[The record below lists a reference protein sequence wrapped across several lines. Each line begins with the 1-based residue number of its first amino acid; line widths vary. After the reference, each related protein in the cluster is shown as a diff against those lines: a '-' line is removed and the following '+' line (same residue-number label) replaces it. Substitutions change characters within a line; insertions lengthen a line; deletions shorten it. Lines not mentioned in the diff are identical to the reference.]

1 MARWPFLR
9 SFSPG
14 QVRSDVD
21 AEIREEIE
29 LYLELRANE
38 LEDEGLSPEDARRV
52 AQERFGD
59 AEEIKRS
66 LRKQAKR
73 TRARR
78 ETTMTM
84 SGLKQDLAYAIR
96 SFRRSPGFTA
106 VAVATLALALG
117 GNTAIFSVVDAA
129 LLQALPFEDHEEL
142 VFVNGYHLT
151 NGEVA
156 IRGASFPEFRD
167 WNERSRWVSP
177 MAAVG
182 GVSLSATGGDG
193 AAEQLSTEI
202 VSLDYFDVL
211 LTRPALGRAF
221 FPEEHAEVDAHPVAI
236 ISHRL
241 WERRYA
247 LDPAALTSE
256 IIINDRPLTIV
267 GIMPEAFQGTDL
279 ANGTDLWVPDGLV
292 SLIAS
297 PDLLESRG
305 SRFLSVVGRLAPG
318 GTVEEAQAELDV
330 VARDLQATFPQA
342 HEDRFAQVQ
351 EFRDGYLGDTG
362 GLLWILMGAGIV
374 LLLIAAANVANLL
387 LVRSHSRTR
396 EFVLRRA
403 LGAEGSRVAG
413 QLLTES
419 FVLAALG
426 GAAGIGVAVAA
437 LRILGPMIPNGALP
451 GYVEAEL
458 SSTAFLTSLVVLVLV
473 GLATGLLPAASSAR
487 IDIAT
492 RLREGSKG
500 SAAVSLRRIRPQHV
514 FVVAQVALALIL
526 LVGAGLL
533 TRSFRAQLA
542 VDTGVELEGIIAMRI
557 SPPNSRY
564 DTNETL
570 WNFSAELE
578 RRLGELP
585 GVEGVSLSSRL
596 PFRGGSSGAYIF
608 REGDSAEERIRFHR
622 HHVTPSYFETL
633 GIELREGRLL
643 NDDDRGDSS
652 GVIVITDAM
661 ARRVY
666 PGESAVGKMM
676 SLRPDDGMPVEVV
689 GVIED
694 VRYRDI
700 TTSLMEEANSPDVF
714 FSYWQ
719 MPSRTLEVAV
729 RTNSAATVVPAMR
742 TVVSELDPELPIF
755 QLEPLEE
762 GRRTQT
768 ATPRFAAFLMSL
780 FSGLA
785 VLLACVGIYGVL
797 AFTVGQRS
805 QEIAIRR
812 AIGASGVRVARAVVG
827 DGLRLT
833 LVGLLLGGAGA
844 VAGSRVLETFLFG
857 VEATDPAT
865 FVSVAGGMIAVAV
878 VAAVLPALRAMR
890 RDPAEALNS
899 D

>member
-1 MARWPFLR
+1 MSRWPFLR

-21 AEIREEIE
+21 AEIGEEIE
-29 LYLELRANE
+29 LYLELRSKE
-38 LEDEGLSPEDARRV
+38 LEEEGLAPDEARRV

-59 AEEIKRS
+59 AEEIKRR
-66 LRKQAKR
+66 LRKQADR
-73 TRARR
+73 TRVRR

-84 SGLKQDLAYAIR
+84 SGLKQDLAYALR
-96 SFRRSPGFTA
+96 TFRRSPGFTA
-106 VAVATLALALG
+106 VAVVTLALALG

-151 NGEVA
+151 NGEIA

-167 WNERSRWVSP
+167 WHERSRWISP
-177 MAAVG
+177 MAATDG
-182 GVSLSATGGDG
+182 TSLSATGDG
-193 AAEQLSTEI
+193 GPAEQLTAEI
-202 VSLDYFDVL
+202 VSREYFDVL
-211 LTRPALGRAF
+211 RATPAIGRTF
-221 FPEEHAEVDAHPVAI
+221 LPEEYTEVDAHPVAI

-241 WERRYA
+241 WERRFGQ
-247 LDPAALTSE
+247 DPGALTSE
-256 IIINDRPLTIV
+256 IVINDRPLTIV
-267 GIMPEAFQGTDL
+267 GIMPEDFQGTNL
-279 ANGTDLWVPDGLV
+279 ADGTDMWVPDGMISLV
-292 SLIAS
+292 AS
-297 PDLLESRG
+297 PELLDSRG
-305 SRFLSVVGRLAPG
+305 TRFLNVIGRLVDG
-318 GTVEEAQAELDV
+318 GTLAEAQAELDV
-330 VARDLQATFPQA
+330 IARDLQASFPQA
-342 HEDRFAQVQ
+342 HEDRFAQV
-351 EFRDGYLGDTG
+351 EDFREGYVGDTG
-362 GLLWILMGAGIV
+362 GLLWILMGAGVV

-426 GAAGIGVAVAA
+426 GVAGIGVAVAS

-451 GYVEAEL
+451 GYVDAEL
-458 SSTAFLTSLVVLVLV
+458 SSTAFLTSLLILLLV

-500 SAAVSLRRIRPQHV
+500 SAAVSLRRIRPQHA

-526 LVGAGLL
+526 MVGAGLL

-542 VDTGVELEGIIAMRI
+542 VDTGAELEGVIAMRI
-557 SPPNSRY
+557 SPPSSRY

-570 WNFSAELE
+570 WSFSAELE

-585 GVEGVSLSSRL
+585 GVEGVSLSSSL
-596 PFRGGSSGAYIF
+596 PLRGGSSGAYIF
-608 REGDSAEERIRFHR
+608 RAGESAEDRIRFHR
-622 HHVTPSYFETL
+622 HHVTPAYFDNL

-643 NDDDRGDSS
+643 NEDDRGDSP

-661 ARRVY
+661 ARRVF
-666 PGESAVGKMM
+666 PGESAVGRMM

-689 GVIED
+689 GVVED

-719 MPSRTLEVAV
+719 IPSRTLEVAV
-729 RTNSAATVVPAMR
+729 RTDAAASVVPAMR
-742 TVVSELDPELPIF
+742 TIVSELDPELPIF
-755 QLEPLEE
+755 ELEPLVE
-762 GRRTQT
+762 GWRAQT

-812 AIGASGVRVARAVVG
+812 AIGASGARVARAVVG

-833 LVGLLLGGAGA
+833 LVGLVLGGAGA
-844 VAGSRVLETFLFG
+844 VAGSRVLEGFLFG
-857 VEATDPAT
+857 VEATDPTT
-865 FVSVAGGMIAVAV
+865 FVGVGGAMVTVAV
-878 VAAVLPALRAMR
+878 MAAVLPALRAMQ